1 MNRAPTWLL
10 EHQRNV
16 YSQTG
21 EDGIIEKV
29 LDLLPQTDQW
39 CVEFGA
45 WDGLFCTNTRNL
57 IESRGYSAVLIEA
70 SKKRFLDLER
80 NFAARK
86 NVYPINRFVG
96 FSADDNLDTIL
107 SATPIPRDFDFLSI
121 DIDGNDYHVWK
132 AFSAYRPKVVIVE
145 FNPTFHPQVEFIQP
159 ADPAVVQGSSL
170 RAFVNLAKSKGYELV
185 CFLAF
190 NAIFV
195 RKEYYP
201 RFEIP
206 CNAIEVMQA
215 DQSGVTYLGSGYDGT
230 IFLHGGRL
238 LPWHDTPIRVERFQ
252 YLPKIFRR
260 FPGDY
265 SLALKIL
272 FAVWLLKKDPAKLLR
287 ETRSRLGRLQAK
299 RNP

>member
-29 LDLLPQTDQW
+29 LDLLPQTDLW

-70 SKKRFLDLER
+70 SRKRFLDLER
-80 NFAARK
+80 NFALRK

-132 AFSAYRPKVVIVE
+132 AFSTYRPKVVIVE
-145 FNPTFHPQVEFIQP
+145 FNATFHPQVEFVQP

-170 RAFVNLAKSKGYELV
+170 LAFVNLAKTKGYELV
-185 CFLAF
+185 SCVAF

-195 RKEYYP
+195 REEYFP
-201 RFEIP
+201 LFEITS
-206 CNAIEVMQA
+206 NAIEVIQA
-215 DQSGVTYLGSGYDGT
+215 DQSGVTYMGSGYDGT
-230 IFLHGGRL
+230 IFLHGSRL
-238 LPWHDTPIRVERFQ
+238 LPWHNTPIRMERFQ
-252 YLPKIFRR
+252 YLPRIFRR
-260 FPGDY
+260 FPGDF
-265 SLALKIL
+265 SLTLRIL
-272 FAVWLLKKDPAKLLR
+272 FAAWLLKEDPARLLR
-287 ETRSRLGRLQAK
+287 ETRARLGSQQAK
-299 RNP
+299 PNP